1 MPTNSMKIDVT
12 EKSEDAAAGT
22 NTSRPGD
29 SRSSEDSRVDLQ
41 RLFSVASTGG
51 IEEHTDIQKMAH
63 KTNLT
68 VLQAKLILVVAL
80 PIIGLI
86 GIASKAID
94 TARNQSLIAQ
104 KGSDSLNF
112 VIELDRLVRG
122 LQLER
127 GASCSFLVSG
137 GINDALVRLTF
148 YRNSVDRSLVDLT
161 PWPSQLFI
169 NDRFFSN
176 RYLFQQHLFISRA
189 KVNNQS
195 IEFSDII
202 QNFSDLIYG
211 IMSVSQSSLVIPDQ
225 GVVWAMAIA
234 FHSILR
240 SLDFVGIQRSIGE
253 ISLLTCN
260 ISLDTLSFFR
270 QLEGRSDVLLT
281 LSFVY
286 QSSLLKQYR
295 DQYAATGLQKTI
307 EADKKVFLTSE
318 FYKQCANWTE
328 AYRLTM
334 TEQWRND
341 IQNYEAILENMER
354 TLENQTLTTISEV
367 RFQNIMSTIYFSVKR

>member
-1 MPTNSMKIDVT
+1 MPTNSVKIDVT
-12 EKSEDAAAGT
+12 ENEDAAAGT
-22 NTSRPGD
+22 NASRPGD

-41 RLFSVASTGG
+41 RLFSVASTRG
-51 IEEHTDIQKMAH
+51 IEEHTYIQKMAH

-86 GIASKAID
+86 GIASKAVD

-169 NDRFFSN
+169 NDRFFPN
-176 RYLFQQHLFISRA
+176 RYLFQQHLFLSRA

-195 IEFSDII
+195 IEFNDII

-253 ISLLTCN
+253 SSLLTCN
-260 ISLDTLSFFR
+260 ISLDTLSVFR

-295 DQYAATGLQKTI
+295 DQYAATGLQQII

-318 FYKQCANWTE
+318 FYEHCANWTE
-328 AYRLTM
+328 TYRLTM
-334 TEQWRND
+334 TAQWRND
-341 IQNYEAILENMER
+341 VQNYEAILENMER

-367 RFQNIMSTIYFSVKR
+367 RFQNIMSVIYLSLKR